1 MLNKVGNTLKTRF
14 SQERVRCLAIMDVL
28 SLVSNKTRFQILCA
42 LHEDDFCVNEL
53 VEIVDGKMS
62 NVSQQLKSLSL
73 AGIVSRRREE
83 QRIIYSLS
91 DDKVRN
97 LLTYLQQQF

>member
-1 MLNKVGNTLKTRF
+1 MLNEVGNQLRSRF
-14 SQERVRCLAIMDVL
+14 IRERSRCQRIMDML

-53 VEIVDGKMS
+53 VEIVGGKMS

-73 AGIVSRRREE
+73 AGMVSRRREN

-91 DDKVRN
+91 DKSVCN
-97 LLTYLQQQF
+97 LLTYLQQQL

>member
-1 MLNKVGNTLKTRF
+1 M
-14 SQERVRCLAIMDVL
+14 
-28 SLVSNKTRFQILCA
+28 
-42 LHEDDFCVNEL
+42 NEL
-53 VEIVDGKMS
+53 VEIVGGKMS

-97 LLTYLQQQF
+97 LLTYLQEQF